1 MSTRLKA
8 LWGAAIA
15 FAPVPLLSAALLF
28 GAPLSGAVPSA
39 LPTAGQPAAENN
51 AVRDEFVAAMQR
63 IRLHQPDIP
72 DSPALEQYAVHEYL
86 VAARLRRD
94 LTAGADDN
102 LDTAIDAFLRTHAG
116 QPVTHGLHRDWLSSL
131 AQRRRWDWFLPR
143 SVDVVDPSLIC
154 DRLEGRL
161 STNDTSGLAAAALT
175 RWLVPQKAPAEC
187 AAVFAWLRQ
196 QGLLTAALAE
206 NRTRAALSADT
217 PRLAREFAA
226 DVPVQRRAA
235 LLQWSDLLDSP
246 GPALNVLATH
256 PSLTVEPEALA
267 AGFEKLAR
275 TEPGNALDLLPK
287 LMGREGLTPE
297 LKDRLR
303 RAAALGAAYDRDPRA
318 IAAFDELPP
327 TAADAQVQE
336 WRVRAALWNG
346 DFTHALAWIEQMPP
360 ALATQ
365 PRWRYWH
372 ARAVAATSGDAA
384 AAALYGEIAGM
395 RDYYGYL
402 AADRVAEPY
411 NLNVR
416 PSPLDA
422 AAQTRLSTMAG
433 MIRAH
438 ELFDCD
444 MTDEAALE
452 WNTALDGA
460 DNALKVQAALL
471 ASRWGWFAQS
481 ITTLAQTG
489 EFDDVT
495 LRYPRP
501 FSDVV
506 SRAARIAQLPQDWIL
521 AVMRQE
527 SLFRKDAVSRADARG
542 LMQMVPSTA
551 SAVARRW
558 HLAAPGRDDLFD
570 PAIAVPLGAAHLR
583 ELLDR
588 YGEQLT
594 LSLAAYDA
602 GSAAV
607 ARWLPRK
614 PMDADVWIENIPY
627 NETRGY
633 VEHIAEHIVAYAS
646 LRGAQAPRLQ
656 ILLSDVEPAA
666 PLL

>member
-8 LWGAAIA
+8 LLGAAIVLA
-15 FAPVPLLSAALLF
+15 AAPLLTTALLSAQ
-28 GAPLSGAVPSA
+28 PL
-39 LPTAGQPAAENN
+39 AGQSAAAND
-51 AVRDEFVAAMQR
+51 ATRDEFVAAMQR

-72 DSPALEQYAVHEYL
+72 DSPALERYAIHDYL

-94 LTAGADDN
+94 LAPGATDN
-102 LDTAIDAFLRTHAG
+102 LDTAIDTFLQAHAG
-116 QPVTHGLHRDWLSSL
+116 KPVTHGLHRDWLASL

-143 SVDVVDPSLIC
+143 SADVADPVLIC
-154 DRLEGRL
+154 DRLDGRL
-161 STNDTSGLAAAALT
+161 STNDMSGLAAAALA
-175 RWLVPQKAPAEC
+175 RWMIPQKAPAEC
-187 AAVFAWLRQ
+187 ADIFAWLRQ
-196 QGLLTAALAE
+196 QGMLTAALAE
-206 NRTRAALSADT
+206 NRTRAALSADL

-226 DVPVQRRAA
+226 DVPVDRRAA

-246 GPALNVLATH
+246 RFALNVLATH
-256 PSLTVEPEALA
+256 LSLTVEPEALA
-267 AGFEKLAR
+267 SGFEKLAR
-275 TEPGNALDLLPK
+275 AEPGNALDLLPK
-287 LMGREGLTPE
+287 LAARDGLTPE
-297 LKDRLR
+297 LRDRLK

-318 IAAFDELPP
+318 IAAFEDLPP
-327 TAADAQVQE
+327 AAADVQVQE

-346 DFTHALAWIEQMPP
+346 DFARALAWIEQMPP
-360 ALATQ
+360 TLATQ

-372 ARAVAATSGDAA
+372 ARAVAATSGDARA
-384 AAALYGEIAGM
+384 APLFGEIAGL

-402 AADRVAEPY
+402 AADRVAQPY

-422 AAQTRLSTMAG
+422 AAQTMLSKMAG
-433 MIRAH
+433 MTRAH

-444 MTDEAALE
+444 MTDEATSE

-481 ITTLAQTG
+481 IATLAQSG

-506 SRAARIAQLPQDWIL
+506 SRAAKIAQLPQDWIL

-558 HLAAPGRDDLFD
+558 HLSSPGRDGLFD

-602 GSAAV
+602 GPAAV
-607 ARWLPRK
+607 ARWLPPN
-614 PMDADVWIENIPY
+614 PMDADVWIENIPF

-646 LRGAQAPRLQ
+646 VRGAQAPRLQ
-656 ILLSDVEPAA
+656 ILLSDVEPAS
-666 PLL
+666 PFL

>member
-1 MSTRLKA
+1 MSTKLKA

-15 FAPVPLLSAALLF
+15 FAPAPLLSAALLF
-28 GAPLSGAVPSA
+28 A
-39 LPTAGQPAAENN
+39 QPAAAQPAAANN

-72 DSPALEQYAVHEYL
+72 DSPALEQYAIHDYL

-94 LTAGADDN
+94 LSAAADDN
-102 LDTAIDAFLRTHAG
+102 LDTAIDAFLHGHAG
-116 QPVTHGLHRDWLSSL
+116 QPVTHGLHRDWLASL
-131 AQRRRWDWFLPR
+131 AQRHRWDWFLPR
-143 SVDVVDPSLIC
+143 SVDVADPSLIC
-154 DRLEGRL
+154 DRLEGLL
-161 STNDTSGLAAAALT
+161 STNDTTGLAAAALI

-187 AAVFAWLRQ
+187 ADVFAWLRQ

-206 NRTRAALSADT
+206 NRTRAALSADS

-226 DVPVQRRAA
+226 DVPVDRRAA

-246 GPALNVLATH
+246 GSALNVLATH

-275 TEPGNALDLLPK
+275 AEPGHALDLLPK
-287 LMGREGLTPE
+287 LLVREGLTPE

-318 IAAFDELPP
+318 IAAFDVLPP

-346 DFTHALAWIEQMPP
+346 DFTRARTWIEQMPP
-360 ALATQ
+360 ALSTQ

-372 ARAVAATSGDAA
+372 ARAIAATSGDAA
-384 AAALYGEIAGM
+384 AAASFREIAGM

-402 AADRVAEPY
+402 AADRVQGPY

-422 AAQTRLSTMAG
+422 AAQTRLSKIAG
-433 MIRAH
+433 MIRAR

-460 DNALKVQAALL
+460 DNPLKVQAALL

-506 SRAARIAQLPQDWIL
+506 SRAAKIAQLPQDWIL

-558 HLAAPGRDDLFD
+558 HLPAPGHDDLFD

-607 ARWLPRK
+607 ARWLPPK

>member
-1 MSTRLKA
+1 M
-8 LWGAAIA
+8 GAAIA
-15 FAPVPLLSAALLF
+15 FIPAPLLCAAPLSAAPP
-28 GAPLSGAVPSA
+28 ARQA
-39 LPTAGQPAAENN
+39 PAAHN

-63 IRLHQPDIP
+63 IRLHQPDLP
-72 DSPALEQYAVHEYL
+72 DSPALERYAIHDYL

-94 LTAGADDN
+94 LNAGADDN
-102 LDTAIDAFLRTHAG
+102 LDASIDAFLQVHAG
-116 QPVTHGLHRDWLSSL
+116 TPVTHGLHRDWLASL
-131 AQRRRWDWFLPR
+131 AQRHRWDWFLPR
-143 SVDVVDPSLIC
+143 SIDVADPVLIC

-161 STNDTSGLAAAALT
+161 STNDLTGLAAAALV
-175 RWLVPQKAPAEC
+175 RWLIPQKPAPEC
-187 AAVFAWLRQ
+187 ADVFAWLRQ

-206 NRTRAALSADT
+206 SRTRAALSADA

-226 DVPVQRRAA
+226 DVPLDRRAA

-246 GPALNVLATH
+246 ASALNVLATH
-256 PSLTVEPEALA
+256 PALTVEPEALA

-275 TEPGNALDLLPK
+275 AEPGNALDLLPK
-287 LMGREGLTPE
+287 LLAREELTQE

-318 IAAFDELPP
+318 MAAFDDLPP
-327 TAADAQVQE
+327 SAADAQVQE

-346 DFTHALAWIEQMPP
+346 DFSRALAWIEQMPP
-360 ALATQ
+360 SLATQ

-372 ARAVAATSGDAA
+372 ARAIAATLGDAA
-384 AAALYGEIAGM
+384 AAAAFGEIAGL

-402 AADRVAEPY
+402 AADRLAQPY

-416 PSPLDA
+416 PSPLDP
-422 AAQTRLSTMAG
+422 AAQARLAKLAG
-433 MIRAH
+433 VIRAH
-438 ELFDCD
+438 DLFDCD
-444 MTDEAALE
+444 MADEAALE
-452 WNTALDGA
+452 WNTALEGA
-460 DNALKVQAALL
+460 DNASKVQAALL

-481 ITTLAQTG
+481 IATLAQTG

-506 SRAARIAQLPQDWIL
+506 SRAARVAQLPQDWIL

-542 LMQMVPSTA
+542 LMQMIPSTA
-551 SAVARRW
+551 VAVARRW
-558 HLAAPGRDDLFD
+558 HLATPGRDDLFD
-570 PAIAVPLGAAHLR
+570 PAVAVPLGAVHLR

-588 YGEQLT
+588 YGEQLA

-607 ARWLPRK
+607 ARWLPPK

-633 VEHIAEHIVAYAS
+633 VQHIVEHIVAYAS
-646 LRGAQAPRLQ
+646 VRGAPVPRLQ
-656 ILLSDVEPAA
+656 VLLSDVEPAA
-666 PLL
+666 PSL